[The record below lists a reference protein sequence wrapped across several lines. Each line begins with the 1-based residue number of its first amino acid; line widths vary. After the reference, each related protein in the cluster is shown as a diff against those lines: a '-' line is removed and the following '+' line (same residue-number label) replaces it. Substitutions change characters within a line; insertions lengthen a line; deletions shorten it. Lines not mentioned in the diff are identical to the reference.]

1 MKFKIPIILVMTR
14 VIEDIEESE
23 FFRYFRDREQ
33 RENGDLDTLIRC
45 VTKAEEVVQDRNKI
59 PVVPVL
65 AKSFTVSGGHP
76 IPPYNLDLLVSQ
88 TASLLEEQPRQAFIS
103 QQKASIDLKVQ
114 QSQQLVSI
122 YTAGLSFV
130 SGLPAPTEASIP
142 ILHQWMLEQIS
153 SIFGLTDEE
162 QNSLLKSEK
171 FQELLGVTVA
181 SSVSSLIGYFIPIFG
196 QIQSVVVT
204 GASTS
209 ALGLAWIEV
218 LKHRY
223 SKLVEKQTLSPE
235 DIQDFINDFVEEYK
249 KYCDNLGEFM
259 Q

>member
-1 MKFKIPIILVMTR
+1 
-14 VIEDIEESE
+14 
-23 FFRYFRDREQ
+23 
-33 RENGDLDTLIRC
+33 
-45 VTKAEEVVQDRNKI
+45 
-59 PVVPVL
+59 
-65 AKSFTVSGGHP
+65 
-76 IPPYNLDLLVSQ
+76 
-88 TASLLEEQPRQAFIS
+88 
-103 QQKASIDLKVQ
+103 
-114 QSQQLVSI
+114 
-122 YTAGLSFV
+122 
-130 SGLPAPTEASIP
+130 
-142 ILHQWMLEQIS
+142 MLEQIS